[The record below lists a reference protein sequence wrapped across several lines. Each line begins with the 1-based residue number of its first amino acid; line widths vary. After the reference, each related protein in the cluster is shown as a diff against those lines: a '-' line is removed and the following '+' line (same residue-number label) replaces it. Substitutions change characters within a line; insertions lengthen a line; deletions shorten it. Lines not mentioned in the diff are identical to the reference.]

1 LDSRLVQLTE
11 REKIEAVLRRD
22 APLHFYALGDLDDFF
37 FPRTRWFGIEE
48 DGNIRSIALLYE
60 SSDGAVLHAL
70 GRDFP
75 DYEELLSALAP
86 ALPERLYAHL
96 SPGLASV
103 IARHYAVAPC
113 GTHLKMVLEDSAACR
128 GAAAEHEVVALGAV
142 DLPEVEAFYA
152 AAYPGNWFDAR
163 MLHTERY
170 LGIRIDG
177 ELAAI
182 AGLHVHSL
190 RYKIAALGNI
200 ATHPRHRRRGLAYLV
215 TRALC
220 RRLLDEVDV
229 IGLNVDRENAGAIDL
244 YRRLGF
250 RPTAPYEE
258 VTLTKHR

>member
-1 LDSRLVQLTE
+1 VLAELRE
-11 REKIEAVLRRD
+11 RDDIEAVLRRD
-22 APLHFYALGDLDDFF
+22 AALHFYALGDLDDFF
-37 FPRTRWFGIEE
+37 FPHSRWFGLEE
-48 DGNIRSIALLYE
+48 DGNIREIALLYE
-60 SSDGAVLHAL
+60 SSDGVVLHAL
-70 GRDFP
+70 GRDVLCAQA
-75 DYEELLSALAP
+75 LLSALMP

-96 SPGLASV
+96 SPGLAPV
-103 IARHYAVAPC
+103 VANHYAVAPH
-113 GTHLKMVLEDSAACR
+113 GTHLKMVLEDRAACR
-128 GAAAEHEVVALGAV
+128 GEADEREVVVLRPV

-170 LGIRIDG
+170 LGIRVDG

-190 RYKIAALGNI
+190 KYKIAALGNI
-200 ATHPRHRRRGLAYLV
+200 ATHPRHRRHGLAYLA

-229 IGLNVDRENAGAIDL
+229 IGLNVDRENVGAIDL

-250 RPTAPYEE
+250 RSTALYEE
-258 VTLTKHR
+258 LSLTKRSTP